1 MRVRH
6 CTLAIGR
13 RDGMGADVNARFVT
27 EDGVAVPAVTAERM
41 REIDRIAMEE
51 TGPNRNVSVALV
63 LSEPGRLGEV
73 PTFQRKIFASTRAHE
88 IDATEVVR
96 ERPDVIVDAL
106 IGYGLR
112 EAPRGRA
119 ADLIAWANASGAP
132 ILSLDLPSGMNAT
145 TGQCP
150 GACVQPSTT
159 LTLALPKTGLAIGTA
174 GDLWLADLGIPRATY
189 ERAGVDYT
197 DPFGACDRVRLRLSP
212 TPLDHPS
219 AERL

>member
-1 MRVRH
+1 
-6 CTLAIGR
+6 
-13 RDGMGADVNARFVT
+13 MGADVNARFVT

-41 REIDRIAMEE
+41 REIDR
-51 TGPNRNVSVALV
+51 
-63 LSEPGRLGEV
+63 
-73 PTFQRKIFASTRAHE
+73 
-88 IDATEVVR
+88 
-96 ERPDVIVDAL
+96 
-106 IGYGLR
+106 
-112 EAPRGRA
+112 
-119 ADLIAWANASGAP
+119 IAWANASGAP

-150 GACVQPSTT
+150 GACVQPSRT

-212 TPLDHPS
+212 TPLDQPS